1 MFVEGWHVA
10 AVSEAASRPETASSG
25 SAPTDPAPSDPNTM
39 NSPTESV
46 ILVAEGSSRGR
57 DEKHYGLAQR
67 GHRVIAVET
76 SDQALNVLA
85 AEPTSVIISDLRA
98 PGIDGLRLM
107 SVALGRNPEVGV
119 ILMTEPGSMG
129 LAVAAM
135 KEGAYDVLEKPVYVE
150 KLAAEIEKILDRQRI
165 VQENQKLL
173 HQLDTRFGF
182 ENIVGRSASMQRIR
196 EQILQIADT
205 QSTVLIF
212 GESGTGKELVAHALH
227 QASSRRDRSFVPVFC
242 NALSEGVIESE
253 LFGHERGAFTNAVKT
268 YKGRFEL
275 ADGGTLFLDEVG
287 ELAPSTQVKLLR
299 VLQERKFQRV
309 GSGDWLQ
316 TDTRVIAATNRDLET
331 EIEKG
336 RFREDLYYRLRV
348 VTLSLPPLRDR
359 KEDLPLLIDHCIRR
373 FGERE
378 KKPIERIDP
387 RALELLSTYHWPGN
401 VRQLENCI
409 EGMIVMGTGEV
420 LTVADVPEFIRHIQ
434 PEPAAVPLNGG
445 PERQEDLS
453 PDFIRY
459 LAMKIAEQR
468 NVPVRRITDGALAL
482 LASVDWSEDGG
493 SLRRCLETMVLLA
506 DGPDLDVEDIPA
518 EFLPH
523 RSEKSGPDDA
533 DEDGVDIRVG
543 MSMKE
548 SERRLIAATLAACGQ
563 NKARTARVLK
573 IGQRTLFRKI
583 KTYHLE

>member
-1 MFVEGWHVA
+1 MISPCPKHRP
-10 AVSEAASRPETASSG
+10 SMEAASTCPPPTNPETMDVQIETA
-25 SAPTDPAPSDPNTM
+25 
-39 NSPTESV
+39 
-46 ILVAEGSSRGR
+46 ILLVEDSSRGR
-57 DEKHYGLAQR
+57 DEKHYGLTQR
-67 GHRVIAVET
+67 GYRVIAVEN
-76 SDQALNVLA
+76 SDHALNVLA
-85 AEPTSVIISDLRA
+85 TESTNVIISDLNA

-119 ILMTEPGSMG
+119 ILMTEPGSMD
-129 LAVAAM
+129 LTVAAM

-150 KLAAEIEKILDRQRI
+150 KLAAEIDKIRERQHI
-165 VQENQKLL
+165 VQENRELL
-173 HQLDTRFGF
+173 HQLDSRYGF

-196 EQILQIADT
+196 DQILQIADT

-212 GESGTGKELVAHALH
+212 GASGTGKELVAHALH

-287 ELAPSTQVKLLR
+287 ELSPSTQVKLLR

-309 GSGDWLQ
+309 GSTNWLR
-316 TDTRVIAATNRDLET
+316 TDTRVIAATNRDLED

-348 VTLSLPPLRDR
+348 VTLSLPPLRER

-373 FGERE
+373 FSERE
-378 KKPIERIDP
+378 NKRIERIDQQ
-387 RALELLSTYHWPGN
+387 ALELLSTYHWPGN

-409 EGMIVMGTGEV
+409 EGMIVMGAGET
-420 LTVADVPEFIRHIQ
+420 LTVADVPEFIRHPQ
-434 PEPAAVPLNGG
+434 AEPLSVALNDDPEPGDGLT
-445 PERQEDLS
+445 
-453 PDFIRY
+453 PDFIQY
-459 LAMKIAEQR
+459 LAIKVAEQR
-468 NVPVRRITDGALAL
+468 NVPVRNVTDGALAI
-482 LASVDWSEDGG
+482 LAAVDWSKDGG

-506 DGPDLDVEDIPA
+506 DGSVLDVEDIPA
-518 EFLPH
+518 EYLPDLSKH
-523 RSEKSGPDDA
+523 SGADEE

-563 NKARTARVLK
+563 NKARTARVLQ